1 MAVKGVS
8 GPRDCA
14 IPVNVVTSI
23 YLFLLRICNTLK
35 CTNSNSHCNKHFQ
48 LKLINRNMSCKLKV
62 VVHFL
67 LILYNQLYDTK
78 ILFGKDKIKKKK
90 LCDMFVR

>member
-14 IPVNVVTSI
+14 IPVNVLTSI
-23 YLFLLRICNTLK
+23 YYFAIYNTLK
-35 CTNSNSHCNKHFQ
+35 CTNSNLHCNKHLQ
-48 LKLINRNMSCKLKV
+48 LKMIDRNMSCKLIV

-67 LILYNQLYDTK
+67 LILYIQLHNTK
-78 ILFGKDKIKKKK
+78 ILYGKDKINKQR
-90 LCDMFVR
+90 LCDMFVQ